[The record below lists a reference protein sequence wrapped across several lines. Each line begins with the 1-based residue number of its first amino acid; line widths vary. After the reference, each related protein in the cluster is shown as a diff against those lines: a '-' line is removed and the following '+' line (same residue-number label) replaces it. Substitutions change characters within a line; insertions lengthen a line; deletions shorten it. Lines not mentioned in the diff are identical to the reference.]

1 MVVTELCPS
10 CQSELELDTAVSEVQ
25 CPGCSLTLEIEMSF
39 DEDPATAA
47 PGDPGEVEEWTR
59 ENVSTAIK
67 IVDFGADPESKST
80 SPLSAEKAPPIA
92 APADSAVPDIADLMN
107 TRVATGKKLDNI
119 KVAKAVQVDF
129 ISSIPE
135 HVLPVHDIGDDA
147 VPDTSED
154 ATAVQDTEAEK
165 ARRAT
170 EAAEHGKARP
180 EAEAAARDEEKQ
192 QKIEEA
198 KQVAMQAAKR
208 KAFRAA
214 QRQAEER
221 RPDSPNDTPD
231 AT

>member
-59 ENVSTAIK
+59 EN
-67 IVDFGADPESKST
+67 GADPESKST
-80 SPLSAEKAPPIA
+80 SPPSAEKAPLIA

-135 HVLPVHDIGDDA
+135 HVLIVHDIGDDA
-147 VPDTSED
+147 VLDTSED

-192 QKIEEA
+192 QKSEEA